1 MQKKRVPLFW
11 SKVCKST
18 VGRAYIR
25 QLTYSPWVP
34 LNFFQQFFV
43 APPTNCSGRRGCF
56 FLELGRWRFP
66 HHLSTIPILQF
77 DERPHAS
84 FTVRHKQDL
93 SGQPRTVKCNYNRHW
108 GKSIEREISIQK
120 ASVPFIFKQNSVSIF
135 LFPTV
140 CDITNQVFQLWWSII
155 WFFAV
160 TFLENN
166 TSIIAIKFL
175 NLPLWKSSARF
186 EICPGFHIL

>member
-34 LNFFQQFFV
+34 LNFFRQSFV
-43 APPTNCSGRRGCF
+43 ALPTNCSGRRGCF

-77 DERPHAS
+77 DERPMPAS
-84 FTVRHKQDL
+84 PWDINKICLDNLAQSNAITIDIEGNQSREKYQF
-93 SGQPRTVKCNYNRHW
+93 NRHLYL
-108 GKSIEREISIQK
+108 SRTQFHFFCFQPYVISLIK
-120 ASVPFIFKQNSVSIF
+120 CSSSD
-135 LFPTV
+135 T
-140 CDITNQVFQLWWSII
+140 II
-155 WFFAV
+155 RFFAV
-160 TFLENN
+160 TILEN
-166 TSIIAIKFL
+166 
-175 NLPLWKSSARF
+175 
-186 EICPGFHIL
+186 ILLSFSELC

>member
-1 MQKKRVPLFW
+1 MPQPGFEHGSFSCRENVLTTTLF
-11 SKVCKST
+11 C
-18 VGRAYIR
+18 Y
-25 QLTYSPWVP
+25 L
-34 LNFFQQFFV
+34 L
-43 APPTNCSGRRGCF
+43 
-56 FLELGRWRFP
+56 
-66 HHLSTIPILQF
+66 PILQF
-77 DERPHAS
+77 DERPMPAS
-84 FTVRHKQDL
+84 PWDINKICLDNLAQSNAITIDIEGNQSREKYQFNRLQYHLYL
-93 SGQPRTVKCNYNRHW
+93 SRTRFN
-108 GKSIEREISIQK
+108 
-120 ASVPFIFKQNSVSIF
+120 F